1 MKKLLS
7 LIAIAAF
14 GLTTAF
20 AQTPATTAKAKTVVK
35 KEVKSTAPAKAAAKL
50 ETKKV
55 ETKTTATA
63 TKLKA
68 DGTPD
73 KRFTENKT
81 KSVTKV
87 TGPTKKDGTADMRY
101 KANKTTVK
109 KN

>member
-20 AQTPATTAKAKTVVK
+20 AQTPATATQTKKAVKT
-35 KEVKSTAPAKAAAKL
+35 TAAATKA
-50 ETKKV
+50 EAKKV

-63 TKLKA
+63 AKLKA

-73 KRFTENKT
+73 MRFKENKT
-81 KSVTKV
+81 KVVTKV
-87 TGPTKKDGTADMRY
+87 AGPTKKDGTPDMRY
-101 KANKTTVK
+101 KANKTVK
-109 KN
+109 KS